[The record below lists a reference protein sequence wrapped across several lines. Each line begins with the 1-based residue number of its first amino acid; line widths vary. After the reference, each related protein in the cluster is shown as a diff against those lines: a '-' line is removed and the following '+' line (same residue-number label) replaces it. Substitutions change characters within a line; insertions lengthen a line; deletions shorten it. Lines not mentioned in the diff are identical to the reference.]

1 MEGTFA
7 NHQKIIIFVSMKQFP
22 VVISILLAL
31 ASCSPDKEA
40 MRERLAYVSQCN
52 RADTVFTEVWLPTVD
67 SLVRFFDRHGNA
79 NERMMAHYLQGRVH
93 HDMGEAPI
101 ALECYQ
107 KATEAADTSSND
119 SSTLRTLAAI
129 YGQMANLFHRQ
140 YLPDDEMDAL
150 LMAERYYMKSADTL
164 GAIIAYRLRTGVYHL
179 RCDTDSMLL
188 IADRGIE
195 LFRRH
200 GRDDL
205 ARETLIMPISVCLGR
220 GQYAKAWEYMEEY
233 EGSAGFKDGE
243 SRHGKGLYN
252 YYKGTFLLSQG
263 KATLA
268 TDLFRKALSYGHLEA
283 GYKGLLSA
291 YDKMRIPD
299 SIAKYAK
306 LYAAAN
312 DSVFMLVNQ
321 DLVHQVSAMY
331 QFDRIQRKAERSAKA
346 EASAW
351 RWLFIATLALI
362 VLGFLL
368 FYSWRGARGKIR
380 AISKSLFEKNEENER
395 KVRELVKLQAMNEEN
410 ESRLKRYSS
419 VGMETELKEK
429 AIYRKFHERR
439 NGKRPCQELTDDDW
453 EELTATFRKHFVA
466 YYTFIAIEHKLSANQ
481 LRYCLLV
488 RLGFTGH
495 EIGIIMDKDK
505 DQRYHLRKLIYETL
519 FGFPADVKSLEA
531 KLGQHF

>member
-1 MEGTFA
+1 MTRADSRFSPPL
-7 NHQKIIIFVSMKQFP
+7 KSMKR
-22 VVISILLAL
+22 VLAIISVLLAL
-31 ASCSPDKEA
+31 ASCSHDKGA
-40 MRERLAYVSQCN
+40 MRERMDYVSQCN
-52 RADTVFTEVWLPTVD
+52 RADTVFTEAWLPTVD

-79 NERMMAHYLQGRVH
+79 NEQMMAHYLQGRVH

-107 KATEAADTSSND
+107 KATEMADTTRKD
-119 SSTLRTLAAI
+119 CDLHTLAAI
-129 YGQMANLFHRQ
+129 YGQMATLFHRQ
-140 YLPDDEMDAL
+140 YLPDDEMNAL
-150 LMAERYYMKSADTL
+150 LMAERYLWNSADTL

-188 IADRGIE
+188 IADRSIE
-195 LFRRH
+195 LYRRH

-205 ARETLIMPISVCLGR
+205 ARETLIMPISVCLDR
-220 GQYAKAWEYMEEY
+220 GQYARAWEFMKEY
-233 EGSAGFKDGE
+233 EDSPGFKDGE
-243 SRHGKGLYN
+243 SKHGKGLYN
-252 YYKGTFLLSQG
+252 YYKGIFLLSQG
-263 KATLA
+263 KVTLA
-268 TDLFRKALSYGHLEA
+268 TDLFRKALSCGHFEA

-312 DSVFMLVNQ
+312 DSIFMHVNQ

-331 QFDRIQRKAERSAKA
+331 QFDRIQREARQSAKA
-346 EASAW
+346 EAEAW
-351 RWLFIATLALI
+351 KWLFITTLALI

-395 KVRELVKLQAMNEEN
+395 KGRELVKLQAMNEEK
-410 ESRLKRYSS
+410 ELRLKRYSS
-419 VGMETELKEK
+419 VGMETEFKEK
-429 AIYRKFHERR
+429 DVYRRFHERKK
-439 NGKRPCQELTDDDW
+439 GKRLCQELTDDDW
-453 EELTATFRKHFVA
+453 EELTATFSKHFVA
-466 YYTFIAIEHKLSANQ
+466 YYTFIAIEHKLSTNQ

-488 RLGFTGH
+488 RLGFTSQ

-505 DQRYHLRKLIYETL
+505 DQRYHLRKLIYENL